1 MNAVAPGSLTLP
13 AWFSSVPPMQQE
25 LHFDNRNLRC
35 FNERPRSVYE
45 LLRDAVAKRPDGD
58 GVVDGSLRLS
68 WCDVKL
74 RADDL
79 ARGLVRRGVQSG
91 DRVGLLMGNRAEF
104 VITVFALAR
113 LGAVCV
119 PVGTRSQP
127 DEIAYALEDSSACAV
142 IADEDMVSRMPAAHE
157 VPRLRL
163 RISLSPHPDW
173 STCDD
178 LLAAA
183 KLDAPAPEF
192 AGNEEETAFILY
204 TSGTTGRPKGAMLTH
219 LNVVHSAL
227 HYETCMGLGPLDRSI
242 VAVPM
247 SHVTGLVAQLLAI
260 VRCAA
265 TLLVMPVFKVEKFL
279 ELGQLERITH
289 TLMVPAMYNLC
300 VARGD
305 FGAWDLTSWRIG
317 AFGGAPMPPAT
328 IDTLGNSLPDL
339 VLMNAYGATE
349 TASPVSMM
357 PPGQTNAHADSVGQ
371 PVPCADILVVDLQ
384 GEPVPAGQS
393 GEIWIRGPMVV
404 KGYWNNPQAT
414 AVSIT
419 EGYWHSGDIGRFDT
433 AGFLYVLDRL
443 KDVINRGGYKVYSS
457 EVEAV
462 LAAHPLV
469 IEAATVG
476 RPCPMLGE
484 RVHAF
489 VVVREGLDA
498 QTLKNFCATRL
509 SDYKVPETFTFS
521 DIPLARNPN
530 GKLLKK
536 PLRETARKIF
546 SDDR

>member
-1 MNAVAPGSLTLP
+1 MNAISSETLFMP
-13 AWFSSVPPMQQE
+13 TWFSSVPPMQQE
-25 LHFDNRNLRC
+25 LHFGNRNLRC
-35 FNERPRSVYE
+35 FNDRPRSVYA

-58 GVVDGSLRLS
+58 AVVDGSLRLS
-68 WCDVKL
+68 WRDIQLK
-74 RADDL
+74 ADDL
-79 ARGLVRRGVQSG
+79 AKGLARRGVQSG
-91 DRVGLLMGNRAEF
+91 DRVGLLVGNRAEF
-104 VITVFALAR
+104 VIIVFALAR

-127 DEIAYALEDSSACAV
+127 DEIAYALEDSGACAV
-142 IADEDMVSRMPAAHE
+142 FADEDMVSRLPVADEMSP
-157 VPRLRL
+157 LRL
-163 RISLSPHPDW
+163 RISLGIHSDC
-173 STCDD
+173 SSCDD
-178 LLAAA
+178 LVAAA
-183 KLDAPAPEF
+183 QLDEPVPEF
-192 AGNEEETAFILY
+192 AGDEEETAFILY

-219 LNVVHSAL
+219 LNVVHSTL

-265 TLLVMPVFKVEKFL
+265 TLLLMPAFKVEKFL
-279 ELGQLERITH
+279 ELGQRERITH

-328 IDTLGNSLPDL
+328 IEALGHSLPDL

-349 TASPVSMM
+349 TASPVSIM

-371 PVPCADILVVDLQ
+371 PVPCADILVVDAQ
-384 GEPVPAGQS
+384 DEPVPAGQS

-414 AVSIT
+414 AANIT
-419 EGYWHSGDIGRFDT
+419 EGYWHSGDIGKLD
-433 AGFLYVLDRL
+433 ADGYLYVLDRL

-476 RPCPMLGE
+476 RPCPILGE

-489 VVVREGLDA
+489 VVVKEGLDA
-498 QTLKNFCATRL
+498 QALKDFCAVHL

-521 DIPLARNPN
+521 ATPLARNPN
-530 GKLLKK
+530 GKLLKG
-536 PLRETARKIF
+536 PLREIALRVLA
-546 SDDR
+546 DGR